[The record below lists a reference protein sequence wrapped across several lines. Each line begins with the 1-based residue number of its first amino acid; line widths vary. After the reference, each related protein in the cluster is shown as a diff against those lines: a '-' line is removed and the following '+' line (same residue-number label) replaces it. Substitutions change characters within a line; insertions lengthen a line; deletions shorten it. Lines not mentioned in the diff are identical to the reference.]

1 MNHTKQDTLGFAD
14 FMTLSALLPLCEEN
28 PPITVGSPR
37 KGPVMWRFG
46 ILFDVNLNKM
56 FNNSWITGH
65 LRRHDAHVVWKW

>member
-1 MNHTKQDTLGFAD
+1 MHHTKQDTLSFAD
-14 FMTLSALLPLCEEN
+14 FMTLSALLVLCEEN

-37 KGPVMWRFG
+37 QGPVMWRFG

-65 LRRHDAHVVWKW
+65 LRRRDAHVVWKW